1 MYCKSCNKEENDE
14 KIKSI
19 IDKLYTL
26 RAMISKVS
34 VEIDKVRS
42 AGCKLDRKKKEM
54 LEFLEFYND
63 FYTSYLLMFDDI
75 IDENN
80 WKNIDLI
87 IYMLESKRASTPNDA
102 LQQIDLHRHTE
113 KMMGIDVAAETI
125 CNTILNEPNKIENA
139 IISSI
144 SLINKEKNSY
154 FKNSV
159 ITLELQNA
167 MIEKNNATCKEMM
180 HQIELIKQL
189 RTEQSE

>member
-42 AGCKLDRKKKEM
+42 AGGKLDRKKKEM

-87 IYMLESKRASTPNDA
+87 IYMLETKSALTLNEA
-102 LQQIDLHRHTE
+102 LQQINLHRHVE
-113 KMMGIDVAAETI
+113 KMNGIDVAAETI

-167 MIEKNNATCKEMM
+167 MIEKNNATCEEMPYG
-180 HQIELIKQL
+180 KYNN
-189 RTEQSE
+189 